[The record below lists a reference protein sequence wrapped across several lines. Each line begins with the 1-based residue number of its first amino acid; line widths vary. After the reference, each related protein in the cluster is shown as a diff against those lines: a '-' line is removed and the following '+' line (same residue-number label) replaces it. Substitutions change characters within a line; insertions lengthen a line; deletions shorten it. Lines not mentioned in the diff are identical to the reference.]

1 VAILSPSNGGTVY
14 SRFLKE
20 ILFRRLKFFPVV
32 LLVGPRQSG
41 KTTLTKQLGHKL
53 GLDYASFDDINNL
66 IGVQLDP
73 IGYLNNLNKPLILD
87 EVQRAPEIFLPIK
100 ADVDKH
106 RHSGR
111 YILTGSANPLLV
123 PKVGDAL
130 TGRMAI
136 CNLWP
141 LSQGEILGVREKF
154 LERLLTEKGWPKSF
168 PDLDQEELINKLFIG
183 GFPALQEAPSDG
195 DRKAW
200 CNNYLSLALQ
210 KDINDLSKVEA
221 FAHLPALLYGLASR
235 VGSTLNYE
243 ELSRLAKTASTSIR
257 RYTQL
262 LESLFLLYRL
272 PAWSPNIDKQLT
284 KSPKVHFSDTALLLH
299 VLNLNK
305 DQLKNTPNVLGHVVE
320 NFIVMECVKQAT
332 WHESSPKLFHY
343 RSEKEKGTEVDVVV
357 ESEGKI
363 AGIEIKLSSV
373 IRSDDIR
380 GLKALQDTAKKAF
393 FKGVILYM
401 GNRVLPL
408 GEKISAIPISA
419 VWS

>member
-1 VAILSPSNGGTVY
+1 MYA
-14 SRFLKE
+14 RFLKE
-20 ILFRRLKFFPVV
+20 ILFKRLKFFPVV

-41 KTTLTKQLGHKL
+41 KTTLTKQLSEEL
-53 GLDYASFDDINNL
+53 SLNYSSFDDLNNL
-66 IGVQLDP
+66 IRVEIDP
-73 IGYLNNLNKPLILD
+73 IGFLESLSKPIVLD

-100 ADVDKH
+100 VDVDTH
-106 RHSGR
+106 RHPGR
-111 YILTGSANPLLV
+111 YLLTGSANPLLV

-141 LSQGEILGVREKF
+141 LSQGEILGNREKF
-154 LERLLTEKGWPKSF
+154 LEQLLSEKEWPNSF
-168 PDLDQEELINKLFIG
+168 PYIDQVELINKLFIG
-183 GFPALQEAPSDG
+183 GFPALQEPHDDE

-200 CNNYLSLALQ
+200 CNNYLSLSLQ
-210 KDINDLSKVEA
+210 KDINDLSKVEG

-243 ELSRLAKTASTSIR
+243 ELSRIARTASTSIR

-305 DQLKNTPNVLGHVVE
+305 DQLKSTPNVLGHVVE
-320 NFIVMECVKQAT
+320 NFVVMECVKQST
-332 WHESSPKLFHY
+332 WDKSDIKLFHY
-343 RSEKEKGTEVDVVV
+343 RWEKEKRTEVDVVV

-363 AGIEIKLSSV
+363 AGIEVKLSSV
-373 IRSDDIR
+373 IRSDDIK
-380 GLKALQDTAKKAF
+380 GLKALQETSKGAF
-393 FKGVILYM
+393 VKGVILYM
-401 GNRVLPL
+401 GDRVLSISK
-408 GEKISAIPISA
+408 KITALPISA
-419 VWS
+419 LWS